1 MMDYLIPKRFS
12 ILSYICVIIHFQCG
26 VIFTTIT
33 TALRLSEMEKFSCAV
48 DTKHAT
54 HKSYVEKT
62 CFSIYDD
69 EYNSPVK
76 FSAFVLFN
84 FGSVVVVSVIYSL
97 AVGNRIE
104 DAELRLSSRSDKSQT
119 VARRNIKQGR
129 KTFYVFNFY
138 LFHLVAR
145 SMLCILFT
153 ILQHTVL
160 YPSGFNS
167 QFTCFYPELRSVNP
181 NMTPANNGSAILSSV
196 KCTNSAA
203 KDKQFWL
210 TIVSVCNLIFAVIA
224 LAEVVYLLL
233 MRFPS
238 VTPQSSVT
246 WSCDWQFINKHFLRK
261 QYVANSCDI
270 YKQKVLKP
278 RLTPDINY
286 GLNDISLDDMFID
299 VVIHTERAP
308 QKFLTGMSRHEIY
321 DVYTKIPKNAIHL
334 KEIKDL
340 FYANKDTGNYVPYTI
355 LIIGRPGIGK
365 TVLTRK
371 IMYNWAKEHND
382 KIYHKKVAFY
392 FKFREFNFNE
402 MQDIT
407 IKKFLQFGTELSEDD
422 FESVFEEIWRK
433 PQNAIF
439 IFDGLDEFSVN
450 LGENYQRV
458 LAQSK
463 KYSNDE
469 VSCQMPAMA
478 FFVKILSGEMLPA
491 ATVLVTSRPTVN
503 DVLCKMKFDRTV
515 EIIGFTSDKIEQYVK
530 QFCANHKRCDLE
542 ATILSHIKSSSELM
556 NLCYIPVNCFIVC
569 VSLFECL
576 IDSES
581 EIGALPTTLTEL
593 YESALVYFNTYLD
606 RNKNKEEVLSKFQEL
621 AFNGMNNNVL
631 IFSGKLVNEEM
642 KQSGLINSLPK
653 PSFQI
658 QMQVCFIH
666 LTIQEF
672 LAAKYIVEKKTPE
685 QVNEFISSH
694 IKHGRWHL
702 VLQFLAG
709 LLGVK
714 MRTSREYK
722 SCVLMFEKYLSENE
736 RTDVCCPDLDQ
747 ILVMKCLRETQNE
760 NIAKEIVAKS
770 SLKHRTRITC
780 SQSYAQLLSPSD
792 AAAVVFLCKHM
803 KYLNT
808 LNVHSL
814 SSSDCLLELVK
825 LLQGRCMKSLTI
837 DSCHFGDWC
846 LERLGAL
853 LKSECQVNHECS
865 KLTELILGG
874 NDITAA
880 GMVRVLDNQVYNQLT
895 DLDLSYN
902 PIRDEGVHF
911 LSIAMQER
919 QLKLD
924 TLNFTCCGLTAR
936 SMPWLVKFLGNEH
949 CRLRSLTLGRNAI
962 RDEGFRDLC
971 SFLRKE
977 TCDLTELSV
986 RECSL
991 TKKCMST
998 LYGAL
1003 DEEHCGLRSLDLAD
1017 NAIGDKG
1024 LCALCSVLGLLTD
1037 LNLSGCSL
1045 TKKCM
1050 STLCAAL
1057 YEEHCGLTTLHLG
1070 NNDLGDESVRVLCV
1084 VLQKGTCHL
1093 TQLTIS
1099 YCSLTDKCMPSLC
1112 QALGDERC
1120 KLTHLNISENGF
1132 TDKHLPLLAD
1142 ALKRRRCYV
1151 GDVHLDIQ
1159 ANRIT
1164 DEGLRLLKD
1173 ASGPRFES
1181 CI

>member
-1 MMDYLIPKRFS
+1 MDGIKEYISPKRFS
-12 ILSYICVIIHFQCG
+12 ILSYICVVIRFHCG
-26 VIFTTIT
+26 VIFTAIT

-48 DTKHAT
+48 DTKHAP

-76 FSAFVLFN
+76 FFAFVLFN
-84 FGSVVVVSVIYSL
+84 FGSVVVVSVVYSL

-104 DAELRLSSRSDKSQT
+104 DAERLSSGSDEPKT
-119 VARRNIKQGR
+119 VAKGNNEQGR

-160 YPSGFNS
+160 YPSGFDS
-167 QFTCFYPELRSVNP
+167 QFTCVYPELRSVDP
-181 NMTPANNGSAILSSV
+181 NMTPANNGSANLSSV

-233 MRFPS
+233 LRFPS

-261 QYVANSCDI
+261 QYVPNSRDI

-278 RLTPDINY
+278 CLTPDINY
-286 GLNDISLDDMFID
+286 GLNNISLDDVFID

-308 QKFLTGMSRHEIY
+308 HRFSKEMSRHEIY
-321 DVYTKIPKNAIHL
+321 DVYTKIPEKSIHL

-340 FYANKDTGNYVPYTI
+340 FYANEDTDYNFPYTI
-355 LIIGRPGIGK
+355 LVLGRPGIGK

-382 KIYHKKVAFY
+382 KIYHNKVPFY
-392 FKFREFNFNE
+392 FKFREFNFNK

-407 IKKFLQFGTELSEDD
+407 IKKFLQFGTELNEDE
-422 FESVFEEIWRK
+422 FESIFEEILRN

-439 IFDGLDEFSVN
+439 VFDGLDEFGVN

-458 LAQSK
+458 LAQSRM
-463 KYSNDE
+463 YSNTD
-469 VSCQMPAMA
+469 VSCQMSAMSL
-478 FFVKILSGEMLPA
+478 FVKILSGDMLPG

-530 QFCANHKRCDLE
+530 KFCANHNRCDLE
-542 ATILSHIKSSSELM
+542 ATLLSHIKSSSELM

-569 VSLFECL
+569 DCL
-576 IDSES
+576 LRYLINSKGD
-581 EIGALPTTLTEL
+581 IGALPTTLTEL
-593 YESALVYFNTYLD
+593 YQSAVVLYFNEHHD
-606 RNKNKEEVLSKFQEL
+606 RNKSKEVLKELQQL
-621 AFNGMNNNVL
+621 AFNGMKNDEL
-631 IFSGKLVNEEM
+631 IFNGELVDAKM
-642 KQSGLINSLPK
+642 KGSGLINSLPH
-653 PSFQI
+653 PIFQI
-658 QMQVCFIH
+658 QTQVCFIH

-672 LAAKYIVEKKTPE
+672 LAAKYIVETKTPE
-685 QVNEFISSH
+685 QVKEFISSH
-694 IKHGRWHL
+694 INHGRWHL

-709 LLGVK
+709 LLREK
-714 MRTSREYK
+714 METSRENR
-722 SCVLMFEKYLSENE
+722 SCVFMFKKCLENE
-736 RTDVCCPDLDQ
+736 MNVCLQ
-747 ILVMKCLRETQNE
+747 LGRQTLGMKCLRETQNE
-760 NIAKEIVAKS
+760 NIAKEIVANSILKDATVIS
-770 SLKHRTRITC
+770 CSLPG
-780 SQSYAQLLSPSD
+780 AQLLSPSD

-803 KYLNT
+803 KALNT
-808 LNVHSL
+808 LHVFSL
-814 SSSDCLLELVK
+814 SSSDCSLELVK

-837 DSCHFGDWC
+837 IGCHFGDLC

-865 KLTELILGG
+865 KLTILILGG
-874 NDITAA
+874 NGITATGVA
-880 GMVRVLDNQVYNQLT
+880 HVLDSQVYDQLT

-902 PIRDEGVHF
+902 PICDEGVRI
-911 LSIAMQER
+911 LSIAMKKR

-924 TLNFTCCGLTAR
+924 TLVLTSCALTSE
-936 SMPWLVKFLGNEH
+936 SMPRLVKFLGNEH
-949 CRLRSLTLGRNAI
+949 CRLRSLSLGSNAI
-962 RDEGFRDLC
+962 RDEGFRALC
-971 SFLRKE
+971 SVLGKE
-977 TCDLTELSV
+977 TCDLTELNVSD
-986 RECSL
+986 CSL
-991 TKKCMST
+991 TKKCIST
-998 LYGAL
+998 LCGAL
-1003 DEEHCGLRSLDLAD
+1003 DEEHCGLTSLDLRR
-1017 NAIGDKG
+1017 N
-1024 LCALCSVLGLLTD
+1024 C
-1037 LNLSGCSL
+1037 
-1045 TKKCM
+1045 
-1050 STLCAAL
+1050 
-1057 YEEHCGLTTLHLG
+1057 
-1070 NNDLGDESVRVLCV
+1070 LGDEGVRELCV

-1099 YCSLTDKCMPSLC
+1099 SCSLTDECMPSLC

-1120 KLTHLNISENGF
+1120 KLTELDVSNNGF
-1132 TDKHLPLLAD
+1132 TEKHLPLLAD
-1142 ALKRRRCYV
+1142 ALKLRKCYD
-1151 GDVHLDIQ
+1151 GHL
-1159 ANRIT
+1159 RIGRNSIT
-1164 DEGLRLLKD
+1164 LEGLRLLR
-1173 ASGPRFES
+1173 SVSEPRFTIS
-1181 CI
+1181 G